1 MSSTQNQLFMQR
13 CLDLARNG
21 EGTTQPNPMVGC
33 VIVHDSQ
40 IIGEGWHYKSGQPHA
55 EVHAIRSV
63 KNKALLHESTLYVS
77 LEPCA
82 HVGKTP
88 PCASLIIENKIPRVV
103 VACLDP
109 NPQVSGRGVALLR
122 EAGVA
127 VEVGILEAEATFLN
141 RKFITSHTKQRP
153 YITLKWAQTTDGFID
168 KARNA
173 GDTDQFAIS
182 GPESK
187 VFVHK
192 LRAEHDAILIGSQTA
207 INDNP
212 SLTTRE
218 FSGKNPVRM
227 VLDRQRRLPE
237 TLPIFTDCQATW
249 QFTMHGNPNDGIA
262 KTVVISE
269 DDFLKNV
276 MDYAFQNGIQSIL
289 VEGGATILGA
299 FLETDLWDEALVI
312 SAPKKI
318 GSGLVAP
325 IIVGHSDAV
334 ITLGRDSITRY
345 TNHGISSL

>member
-1 MSSTQNQLFMQR
+1 MSDVMYMQR
-13 CLDLARNG
+13 CLELAKNG
-21 EGTTQPNPMVGC
+21 EGTTSPNPLVGS
-33 VIVHDSQ
+33 VIVHNDI
-40 IIGEGWHYKSGQPHA
+40 IIGEGWHYQSGLPHA
-55 EVHAIRSV
+55 EVNAIKSV
-63 KNKALLHESTLYVS
+63 KNKEVLPESTLYVS
-77 LEPCA
+77 LEPCS
-82 HVGKTP
+82 HFGKTP
-88 PCASLIIENKIPRVV
+88 PCANLIIEKKIPRVV
-103 VACLDP
+103 LACLDP
-109 NPQVSGRGVALLR
+109 NPQVSGRGVAMLR

-153 YITLKWAQTTDGFID
+153 YITLKWAQTADGFID
-168 KARNA
+168 KARSA
-173 GDTDQFAIS
+173 GESEQFAIS

-192 LRAEHDAILIGSQTA
+192 LRATHDAILIGSQTA

-237 TLPIFTDCQATW
+237 TLTIFTDGQATW
-249 QFTMHGNPNDGIA
+249 RFTMVGKPDQGIT

-269 DDFLKNV
+269 YNFLKNV
-276 MDYAFQNGIQSIL
+276 MYFAFQNGIQSIL
-289 VEGGATILGA
+289 VEGGATILKS

-312 SAPKKI
+312 SAPKNI

-334 ITLGRDSITRY
+334 ITLGRDSITRH

>member
-1 MSSTQNQLFMQR
+1 MSDALFIIR
-13 CLDLARNG
+13 CIELAKNG
-21 EGTTQPNPMVGC
+21 ETTTSPNPMVGC

-63 KNKALLHESTLYVS
+63 KNKELLRESTLYVS

-109 NPQVSGRGVALLR
+109 NPQVSGRGVGLLR

-141 RKFITSHTKQRP
+141 RKFITSHIKHRP
-153 YITLKWAQTTDGFID
+153 YITLKWAQTADGFFD
-168 KARNA
+168 KARGA
-173 GDTDQFAIS
+173 GETDQLAIS

-192 LRAEHDAILIGSQTA
+192 LRATYDAILIGSQTA
-207 INDNP
+207 LNDNP

-218 FSGKNPVRM
+218 FAGRNPIRL
-227 VLDRQRRLPE
+227 VLDRHHKLPE
-237 TLPIFTDCQATW
+237 TLNIFLDGQPTW
-249 QFTMHGNPNDGIA
+249 RFTTVGKAEDGIV
-262 KTVVISE
+262 KTVVLAE
-269 DDFLKNV
+269 TNFLQGVLDF
-276 MDYAFQNGIQSIL
+276 AHTHGIQSIL
-289 VEGGATILGA
+289 VEGGATILNA
-299 FLETDLWDEALVI
+299 FFTAGLWDEAIVI
-312 SAPKKI
+312 TSPTKIENGLSAPALQNLSTAK
-318 GSGLVAP
+318 A
-325 IIVGHSDAV
+325 
-334 ITLGRDSITRY
+334 TLGRDSISRY
-345 TNHGISSL
+345 QNHDLPSI

>member
-1 MSSTQNQLFMQR
+1 MSDALFITR
-13 CLDLARNG
+13 CIELAKNG
-21 EGTTQPNPMVGC
+21 ETTTSPNPMVGC

-63 KNKALLHESTLYVS
+63 KNKALLRESTLYVS

-127 VEVGILEAEATFLN
+127 VEVGILEAEATYLN

-153 YITLKWAQTTDGFID
+153 YITLKWAQTADGFID
-168 KARNA
+168 KARSA
-173 GDTDQFAIS
+173 GETDQFAIS

-192 LRAEHDAILIGSQTA
+192 LRATHDAILIGSQTA
-207 INDNP
+207 LYDNP

-218 FSGKNPVRM
+218 FAGRNPIRM
-227 VLDRQRRLPE
+227 VLDRQRKLPE
-237 TLPIFTDCQATW
+237 TLTLFTDGQPTW
-249 QFTMHGNPNDGIA
+249 RFTAVGVAEEGIV
-262 KTVVISE
+262 KTVVIAE
-269 DDFLKNV
+269 TNFLQGVLDF
-276 MDYAFQNGIQSIL
+276 AHAHGIQSIL
-289 VEGGATILGA
+289 VEGGATILNA
-299 FLETDLWDEALVI
+299 FFTAGLWDEAIVI
-312 SAPKKI
+312 SSSNNIENGLPAP
-318 GSGLVAP
+318 
-325 IIVGHSDAV
+325 V
-334 ITLGRDSITRY
+334 IPNNHKAWATLGRDSISRY
-345 TNHGISSL
+345 QNHDLPSL